1 MKHSSL
7 KITLL
12 AASLL
17 LAGCNSALSTISS
30 TSSALA
36 SSASESL
43 SSTSEVSSS
52 SEASSTTSSSDE
64 TSTSTLISSSS
75 SSQDVRSNYGDFS
88 LVQTTNGTAPT
99 YDEAS
104 NTWTI
109 GVSAKKATYT
119 VSGYF
124 KGKIVVANPSGL
136 TDYKGVV
143 IKLNQAY
150 IESDDDKTCAIT
162 YSNDAKYLALET
174 VSGTVNYISGAAG
187 AVESSNNLRLGG
199 VGNLYLLSAMGHE
212 IYAHYI
218 GLTLAVVGIG
228 ILIGEVVG
236 PILVPFLLGQKYD
249 ILYTLPARTF
259 VFPWLYGLLT
269 ALFFLGV
276 SALVSFLVCHKE
288 VSLKPAES
296 MIAGFDIPTSGKIL
310 LNGQDI
316 TNLPPYER
324 PVNTVFQHYAL
335 FPNLD
340 VYDNIAFGLKLKKV
354 PKEVA
359 DRHEGF

>member
-1 MKHSSL
+1 MLLNLVKGKIMKHSSL

-99 YDEAS
+99 YDETS

-124 KGKIVVANPSGL
+124 KGKIVVANPSNL

-199 VGNLYLLSAMGHE
+199 VGNLYLLSAMGHG
-212 IYAHYI
+212 AK
-218 GLTLAVVGIG
+218 GD
-228 ILIGEVVG
+228 
-236 PILVPFLLGQKYD
+236 D
-249 ILYTLPARTF
+249 IL
-259 VFPWLYGLLT
+259 LYGVGDITIAAAADGLHGHDFFTNDSEDTPTEFSGTLT
-269 ALFFLGV
+269 VKGVGEQALDFSDGSGTSDDPWTGSIMVDSEAKIVVDTAQNVARANLAITVAGSITATNILGDQPIITKN
-276 SALVSFLVCHKE
+276 SGALVVTILEGASFLV
-288 VSLKPAES
+288 
-296 MIAGFDIPTSGKIL
+296 
-310 LNGQDI
+310 NG
-316 TNLPPYER
+316 
-324 PVNTVFQHYAL
+324 VAL
-335 FPNLD
+335 QSQTL
-340 VYDNIAFGLKLKKV
+340 
-354 PKEVA
+354 
-359 DRHEGF
+359 